1 MKINYYNADNQIF
14 IIELILLVI
23 SQNDPLNRKADK
35 PERQNYLKSFSILS
49 MAKWLLRQIL
59 HVFTQRRHKV
69 ALRNSHISLVH
80 SGKNLLKQIKKPDN
94 VNYQAFDL
102 AFCVTEEYSA
112 SLKNQIDYKF

>member
-35 PERQNYLKSFSILS
+35 PERQNYFKSFSILS

-59 HVFTQRRHKV
+59 LVVTQ
-69 ALRNSHISLVH
+69 SCT
-80 SGKNLLKQIKKPDN
+80 KKLTYIPGS
-94 VNYQAFDL
+94 QW
-102 AFCVTEEYSA
+102 
-112 SLKNQIDYKF
+112 KKFPKTSKKA